1 MSYGLKI
8 QEKHVSTQLRNKLA
22 SVEYADLIQ
31 PDIENGGTL
40 EEICN
45 IIRNWDVLK
54 MADDLSGVIKTDK
67 EHTEA
72 EDEKVS
78 ISYNHQ
84 LAPASTRLSIDS
96 AEAFG
101 NEGTSKLQQAIFQ
114 RSVSCDAAPTV
125 SASIESLS
133 QPFEAPFGLDRIV
146 PPSAAKRAR
155 GRPRKDFPRPPKR
168 HLAPTVSSK
177 AMRGRGRPR
186 RDDNVHH
193 KIIEHYCVLCNLS
206 ESSVLGQGKLTH
218 FNPSKDF
225 NCFES
230 MEQKAKS
237 LEKNPEISSESGNE
251 FKLLFKKQKSLE
263 SSSEHL
269 KIQRSKSLQN
279 LSGKSSM
286 ISDLFHE
293 LEATGFKSTP
303 ASSDI
308 FEPSGELY
316 AHFNC
321 AAWSVGVTKTFEKEL
336 SNVDKA
342 VRCSKCDRY
351 GASVKCCTADCTKIY
366 HYPCAIVSG
375 ALQNANSFKIIC
387 SVHRELAFS
396 FGVLCMACHGSGDL
410 SQLILCT
417 SCANYYHGNC
427 LEPAITPSPDVRAG
441 WQCFDCKVCQNCR
454 RPEDSNKMLIC
465 NTCDKGYHAFCVKP
479 PVASIPKSGWKCSA
493 CRMCGD
499 CGART
504 PGNGP
509 SSRWHLNYSVCDSCY
524 QQRNKGVACPLCG
537 KAYRQCSQR
546 KVMRH
551 CTICQKYI
559 HPECDRR
566 TGMNSMNYVC
576 PLCISNDGRHL
587 DESYVE
593 HHIKDTYQGSC
604 SRDSFLSGN
613 EDTLSSEGS
622 DSYIEAPCSKVS
634 SRRTSS
640 EQQPKR
646 KKRASKSKFKSYA
659 VPDEIFFP
667 TSAFLPKEYKTEDD
681 DPSDDNKMVLASAT
695 DEFVLC
701 QDLCVM
707 CGSFGKGE
715 EGRLIA
721 CAQCGQCYHS
731 YCANSNAIYLAEIIF
746 YVILYNLTKFES
758 SKLKKKSKAMITFMS
773 VFIHIAMT
781 NKNIKLTYFR
791 KKNFF
796 FFNYDKCFCIFSNKS
811 YWYMQQ
817 TLEFSIII
825 YKKNFMNTII
835 FFFNK
840 FYHILLIKLLKL
852 SLFFSSIL
860 TNSYYLYIVTIN
872 SS

>member
-1 MSYGLKI
+1 MEIRKCRQNI
-8 QEKHVSTQLRNKLA
+8 QLNETRGYMLC
-22 SVEYADLIQ
+22 EYADLIQ

-193 KIIEHYCVLCNLS
+193 KIFPGRPRFRGKKFYFPMSHASHKIQDAQLNKDIYEDIGSNLKSGSTIQEKILSPSTIIPDNELKIEHYCVLCNLS

-230 MEQKAKS
+230 MEQKAQS

-342 VRCSKCDRY
+342 V
-351 GASVKCCTADCTKIY
+351 VTA
-366 HYPCAIVSG
+366 
-375 ALQNANSFKIIC
+375 
-387 SVHRELAFS
+387 AFQAC
-396 FGVLCMACHGSGDL
+396 VLCMACHGSGDL

-622 DSYIEAPCSKVS
+622 DSYIEAVS
-634 SRRTSS
+634 VYGIR
-640 EQQPKR
+640 
-646 KKRASKSKFKSYA
+646 
-659 VPDEIFFP
+659 
-667 TSAFLPKEYKTEDD
+667 SAFLPKEYKTEDD

-731 YCANSNAIYLAEIIF
+731 YCASIKTLTSLRCSEPR
-746 YVILYNLTKFES
+746 NL
-758 SKLKKKSKAMITFMS
+758 
-773 VFIHIAMT
+773 H
-781 NKNIKLTYFR
+781 
-791 KKNFF
+791 
-796 FFNYDKCFCIFSNKS
+796 
-811 YWYMQQ
+811 
-817 TLEFSIII
+817 
-825 YKKNFMNTII
+825 
-835 FFFNK
+835 
-840 FYHILLIKLLKL
+840 
-852 SLFFSSIL
+852 
-860 TNSYYLYIVTIN
+860 
-872 SS
+872 